1 MRKYL
6 VTFLMILSLLF
17 TLPARVHAAEVP
29 DLDQRGSITVSVH
42 LGNEA
47 VSGGTMTL
55 YRVGDVVE
63 NEGDYSFIP
72 TENFAGW
79 GDTFS
84 DIESP
89 EVAKSLADYEHKL
102 SGETKEIN
110 AEGQVK
116 FEDLEPGLY
125 LVVQDEAAEGYSK
138 ANPFLVSLPYWDEEN
153 SVYVYDVDGRT
164 KAELIREVEKESSK
178 GGSTSGSGSSGHS
191 SGKLPQTGQLW
202 WPVPMLIFAGLLCIV
217 VGLIRRRGTNHGK

>member
-42 LGNEA
+42 LGDKA

-63 NEGDYSFIP
+63 NDGDYSFVP
-72 TENFAGW
+72 TEDFAEW

-89 EVAKSLADYEHKL
+89 EVAKSLAEYEHKI
-102 SGETKEIN
+102 SDETKEIN
-110 AEGQVK
+110 ADGQVK

-138 ANPFLVSLPYWDEEN
+138 ANPFLVSLPYWDEEKG
-153 SVYVYDVDGRT
+153 VYVYDVDGRT

>member
-42 LGNEA
+42 LGDKA

-63 NEGDYSFIP
+63 NDGDYSFVP
-72 TENFAGW
+72 TEDFAEW

-89 EVAKSLADYEHKL
+89 EVAKSLADYEHKI
-102 SGETKEIN
+102 SGETKEID

-153 SVYVYDVDGRT
+153 GVYVYDVDGRT

-178 GGSTSGSGSSGHS
+178 GGSTSGSGPSGHS

>member
-42 LGNEA
+42 LGDKA

-63 NEGDYSFIP
+63 NDGDYSFVP
-72 TENFAGW
+72 TEDFAEW

-89 EVAKSLADYEHKL
+89 EVAKSLAEYEHKI
-102 SGETKEIN
+102 SGKTKEID

-153 SVYVYDVDGRT
+153 GVYVYDVDGRT

-202 WPVPMLIFAGLLCIV
+202 WPVPMLIFVGLLCIV